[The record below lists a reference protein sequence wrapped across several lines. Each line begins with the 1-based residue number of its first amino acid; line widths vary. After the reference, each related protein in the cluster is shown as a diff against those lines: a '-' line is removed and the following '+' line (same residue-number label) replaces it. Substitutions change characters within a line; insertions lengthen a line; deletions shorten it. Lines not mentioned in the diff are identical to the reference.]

1 MTPMATRW
9 LHAVAALLR
18 LQWLRLR
25 AEVATGVKIAGRV
38 WLPGTGRVVIG
49 ARARLSGPCA
59 PVELR
64 AEHTAELIL
73 EPDVVVED
81 GCSIEATQMVR
92 IGARSRLG
100 AFCKVLDN
108 HLHEAAGDFS
118 RRPPG
123 RPVVVEEDCI
133 IGPRAILLPGA
144 HVGRGSHVGP
154 GTVVSRRIPPGSHFA
169 GVPPTLRS
177 RT

>member
-1 MTPMATRW
+1 MPIRW
-9 LHAVAALLR
+9 LHAVAAFLR

-25 AEVATGVKIAGRV
+25 AEVAPGVKVAGRV
-38 WLPGTGRVVIG
+38 WLPGTGRVAIG

-59 PVELR
+59 PIELR
-64 AEHTAELIL
+64 AEHTAELLL
-73 EPDVVVED
+73 EDDVVVAD
-81 GCSIEATQMVR
+81 CCSIEATEQVR

-108 HLHEAAGDFS
+108 HLHGGAGDFS

-133 IGPRAILLPGA
+133 IGPHAILLPGA
-144 HVGRGSHVGP
+144 HVGRGSQVGP
-154 GTVVSRRIPPGSHFA
+154 GTVVSKRIPPGSHFA
-169 GVPPTLRS
+169 GMPPILRS

>member
-1 MTPMATRW
+1 MPTDC
-9 LHAVAALLR
+9 LHAVAAFLR
-18 LQWLRLR
+18 LSWLRLR
-25 AEVATGVKIAGRV
+25 AEVEPGVKVAGRV
-38 WLPGTGRVVIG
+38 WIPGTGRIAIG
-49 ARARLSGPCA
+49 ARARVGGGSA

-64 AEHTAELIL
+64 AEPTAELIL

-81 GCSIEATQMVR
+81 GCSIEATQAVR

-108 HLHEAAGDFS
+108 HLHDPAGDFS
-118 RRPPG
+118 HRPPG

-144 HVGRGSHVGP
+144 HVGRGSQVGP

>member
-1 MTPMATRW
+1 MLTGW
-9 LHAVAALLR
+9 GHAVAGVLR
-18 LQWLRLR
+18 LSWLRLR
-25 AEVATGVKIAGRV
+25 AEVSPGVKVAGRV
-38 WLPGTGRVVIG
+38 WLPGTGRIAIG

-59 PVELR
+59 PIELR
-64 AEHTAELIL
+64 AEHAAELIL
-73 EPDVVVED
+73 EPEVVVED
-81 GCSIEATQMVR
+81 GCSIEATQSVR
-92 IGARSRLG
+92 IG

-144 HVGRGSHVGP
+144 HVGRGSQVGP

>member
-1 MTPMATRW
+1 MKSMPRGW
-9 LHAVAALLR
+9 FHAVAAFLR
-18 LQWLRLR
+18 LSWLRLR
-25 AEVATGVKIAGRV
+25 ADVAPGVKVEGRIWV
-38 WLPGTGRVVIG
+38 PGTGRIAIG
-49 ARARLSGPCA
+49 ARARLSGRFA

-64 AEHTAELIL
+64 AERTAELVL

-81 GCSIEATQMVR
+81 GCSIEATQAVR

>member
-1 MTPMATRW
+1 MPTGWGGAI
-9 LHAVAALLR
+9 AGCLR
-18 LQWLRLR
+18 LQLLRLR
-25 AEVATGVKIAGRV
+25 ADVAPGVKVAGRV
-38 WLPGTGRVVIG
+38 WLPGTGRIAIG
-49 ARARLSGPCA
+49 ERARLSGPHA

-64 AEHTAELIL
+64 AEHGAELIL

-81 GCSIEATQMVR
+81 GCSIEATQKVH

-100 AFCKVLDN
+100 AFCKILDN

-123 RPVVVEEDCI
+123 RPVVVEEDCV

-144 HVGRGSHVGP
+144 HVGRGTQIGP

-177 RT
+177 RA

>member
-1 MTPMATRW
+1 MPLAW
-9 LHAVAALLR
+9 LHTVVQCVR
-18 LQWLRLR
+18 LQRLRLR
-25 AEVATGVKIAGRV
+25 ADVEPGVKVAGRV
-38 WLPGTGRVVIG
+38 WLPGTGRVAIG
-49 ARARLSGPCA
+49 ARVRLSGPCA
-59 PVELR
+59 PIELR
-64 AEHTAELIL
+64 AEEAAELVL
-73 EPDVVVED
+73 EADVVVED

-144 HVGRGSHVGP
+144 HVGRGSQIGA
-154 GTVVSRRIPPGSHFA
+154 GTVVSRRIPPDSQFA

-177 RT
+177 LA